1 MSTHHDLK
9 KKQSF
14 LWRLILKKRE
24 ISLQKTPGNL
34 SLHLFFFFQWVLM
47 PYHEDIYYQFLCCQG
62 SIQLPLK
69 LLGHYGRDKSIGTK
83 ISALSGK
90 KESEKRCWQPIFS
103 LTLFFQKLKY
113 LYYNTNICIPVYCSM
128 H

>member
-1 MSTHHDLK
+1 MSTHHALK
-9 KKQSF
+9 RS
-14 LWRLILKKRE
+14 
-24 ISLQKTPGNL
+24 SLSSGGL
-34 SLHLFFFFQWVLM
+34 SLKRGKYLYRKPQETFHYISFFFQWVLM

-69 LLGHYGRDKSIGTK
+69 LLGHYGREKSIGTK
-83 ISALSGK
+83 TSALSGK
-90 KESEKRCWQPIFS
+90 KEAEKRCWQPIFS
-103 LTLFFQKLKY
+103 LTLSFFKKKY